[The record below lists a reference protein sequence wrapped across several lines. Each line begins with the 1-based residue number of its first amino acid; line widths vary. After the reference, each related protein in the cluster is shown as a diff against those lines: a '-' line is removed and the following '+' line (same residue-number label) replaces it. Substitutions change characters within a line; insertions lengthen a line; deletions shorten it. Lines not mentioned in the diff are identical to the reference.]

1 MWYWGG
7 RYIPWVARLIFFFWA
22 GAFAASRLF
31 GLGSTLALLT
41 GAVVVIAVISA
52 GEADRFRSRR
62 EAVLRRDADPR
73 QFDALKSDDA
83 DAMAGAVVALGFTRR
98 GDCVSTKGMAIV
110 RRRMFVHRQQRSI
123 VAALYQQCA
132 LVSAEKGKPVRA
144 PEERS
149 AGPTSLSLISYGMN
163 GSVIRSRSTAP
174 GEKPMRP
181 IPREFVQDFPSA
193 TAAELLSAHMRR
205 LVDIESSEQT
215 RMIEVDE
222 WKAFALCD
230 ALDDA
235 WARRIESFRWTP
247 MAYRMLVADF
257 RWFRELPFLG
267 QAAAIAA
274 IIVFGPGMLYFGGS
288 AFANRSY
295 QTHQVRFVATA
306 AGKHFDLANPPLY
319 PGAQLIPS
327 DESSSNPGARPGSST
342 SYVAPAPM
350 ETVRHWYEDRMP
362 SDAVETM
369 AQAGDR
375 QYYTFVILRGDA
387 GARVIISQDSPTATE
402 IDLSVRQ

>member
-22 GAFAASRLF
+22 GSFAASRLF
-31 GLGSTLALLT
+31 GLDSTLSLLT
-41 GAVVVIAVISA
+41 GAIVVIAVISA
-52 GEADRFRSRR
+52 GEADLFRSRR

-73 QFDALKSDDA
+73 QFDALKSGDA
-83 DAMAGAVVALGFTRR
+83 GELERALVTSGFTRR
-98 GDCVSTKGMAIV
+98 GDCVSTKGTAIV
-110 RRRMFVHRQQRSI
+110 RRRMFVHREKRSI
-123 VAALYQQCA
+123 VAALYQQCV
-132 LVSAEKGKPVRA
+132 LVHAEKGTVLRA

-149 AGPTSLSLISYGMN
+149 AGPTTESLISYGMN

-181 IPREFVQDFPSA
+181 IPRELVQDFPSA
-193 TAAELLSAHMRR
+193 SATELLTGHARR
-205 LVDIESSEQT
+205 LVDIETNDRT

-247 MAYRMLVADF
+247 MAYRMLVADY

-267 QAAAIAA
+267 QAAAILA
-274 IIVFGPGMLYFGGS
+274 VLLFGPGLLYVGQS

-295 QTHQVRFVATA
+295 QSHQVRFTATA
-306 AGKHFDLANPPLY
+306 AGKHFDIAHPALY
-319 PGAQLIPS
+319 PGAYFIPS
-327 DESSSNPGARPGSST
+327 ESGVNPGDGPGT
-342 SYVAPAPM
+342 TASYIATAQI
-350 ETVRHWYEDRMP
+350 ETVRRWYEERLP
-362 SDAVETM
+362 SDAGETM
-369 AQAGDR
+369 TQVDGR
-375 QYYTFVILRGDA
+375 IYYTLAVVRGDA
-387 GARVIISQDSPTATE
+387 GARIILSQSSPTATE
-402 IDLSVRQ
+402 IDIAVR